1 MLKPKRKIT
10 RQEIQK
16 DPFLEFINEAQQWL
30 KDNKKLIYQVAFGV
44 VAVIALVYFLNNSR
58 SNSSNE
64 GEALL
69 GKALLSQDMGDVENT
84 KFQLQSL
91 VDDYAGTDAGLE
103 GKYFL
108 GKIAFDNGENETAV
122 EYLND
127 YVKKGENSI
136 LMTTAFKILYE
147 IAIIDGNGD
156 EAEKLLE
163 KGIKFAKDTVYG
175 QEMSL
180 LLANQLFENG
190 KKDKAEKIV
199 DSILEKE
206 DIQFSIKRSAE
217 ELKGRFDG

>member
-30 KDNKKLIYQVAFGV
+30 KDNKKIIYQVAFGV
-44 VAVIALVYFLNNSR
+44 IAVIAVVYFLNNSR
-58 SNSSNE
+58 TNSSKE

-69 GKALLSQDMGDVENT
+69 GKALLSQDMGDIENT
-84 KFQLQSL
+84 KFQLQTL
-91 VDDYAGTDAGLE
+91 VDDYEGTNAGLE
-103 GKYFL
+103 GKYYL
-108 GKIAFDNGENETAV
+108 GKIAYDNGENESAS
-122 EYLND
+122 EYLTD
-127 YVKKGENSI
+127 YVKKGNNAI

-147 IAIIDGNGD
+147 IAIINDNSD

-163 KGIKFAKDTVYG
+163 KGVKFAKDTVYG

-180 LLANQLFENG
+180 LLAKQLFENG

-199 DSILEKE
+199 EDILDNE

>member
-30 KDNKKLIYQVAFGV
+30 KDNKKLIYQVAFGAIAV
-44 VAVIALVYFLNNSR
+44 VAVVYFLNNSR

-91 VDDYAGTDAGLE
+91 VDNYEGTNAGLE
-103 GKYFL
+103 GKYYL
-108 GKIAFDNGENETAV
+108 GKIAFDNGENETAT

-136 LMTTAFKILYE
+136 LMTAAFKILYE
-147 IAIIDGNGD
+147 IAIINNNSD

-163 KGIKFAKDTVYG
+163 KGIKFAKNTVYG

-180 LLANQLFENG
+180 LLAKQLFDNG

-217 ELKGRFDG
+217 ELKGRFEG

>member
-10 RQEIQK
+10 KQEIQK
-16 DPFLEFINEAQQWL
+16 DPFLEFINDGQQWL
-30 KDNKKLIYQVAFGV
+30 KDNKKLLYQVAFGV
-44 VAVIALVYFLNNSR
+44 IAIVAVVYFLNNSR
-58 SNSSNE
+58 SNSSND

-69 GKALLSQDMGDVENT
+69 GKALLSQDMGDIENT

-91 VDDYAGTDAGLE
+91 VEDYAGTDAGLE
-103 GKYFL
+103 GKYYL
-108 GKIAFDNGENETAV
+108 GIIAFDNGENETTTK
-122 EYLND
+122 YLND
-127 YVKKGENSI
+127 YVKKGNNAI
-136 LMTTAFKILYE
+136 LMTTAFKLLYE
-147 IAIIDGNGD
+147 MAIINDNSD

-163 KGIKFAKDTVYG
+163 KGVKFGKGTVYG

-199 DSILEKE
+199 DGILENE
-206 DIQFSIKRSAE
+206 GIQFSIKRSAE

>member
-10 RQEIQK
+10 RREIQK

-30 KDNKKLIYQVAFGV
+30 KDNKKLLYQVAFGV
-44 VAVIALVYFLNNSR
+44 VAVVAVVYFLGSSR
-58 SNSSNE
+58 SNSSSE
-64 GEALL
+64 SEALL
-69 GKALLSQDMGDVENT
+69 GKALLSQDMGDIENT

-91 VDDYAGTDAGLE
+91 VDDYEGTNAGLE
-103 GKYFL
+103 GKYYL
-108 GKIAFDNGENETAV
+108 GKIAFDNGENEVAT
-122 EYLND
+122 EYLSD

-136 LMTTAFKILYE
+136 LIATAFKILYE
-147 IAIIDGNGD
+147 IAIINDNSN
-156 EAEKLLE
+156 EAENLLE
-163 KGIKFAKDTVYG
+163 KGVKFAKDTIYG

-190 KKDKAEKIV
+190 KKDKAGKIV

>member
-44 VAVIALVYFLNNSR
+44 IAVVAVVYFLNNSR

-103 GKYFL
+103 GKYYL

-180 LLANQLFENG
+180 LLANQLFDNG

>member
-44 VAVIALVYFLNNSR
+44 IAVVAVLYFLNNSR

-103 GKYFL
+103 GKYYL
-108 GKIAFDNGENETAV
+108 GKIAFDNGENETTV

-127 YVKKGENSI
+127 YVKKGKNSI

-180 LLANQLFENG
+180 LLANQLFDNG